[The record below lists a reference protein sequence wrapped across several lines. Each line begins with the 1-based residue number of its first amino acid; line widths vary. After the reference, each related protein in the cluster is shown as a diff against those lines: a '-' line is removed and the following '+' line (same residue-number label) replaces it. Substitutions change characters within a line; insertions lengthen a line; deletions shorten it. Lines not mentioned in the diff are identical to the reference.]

1 VVAFRVHIFP
11 ELPSTQT
18 YLREWAAREAI
29 PDGTLVWALH
39 QTQGY
44 GRKGTPWL
52 ASPGESLTFTFV
64 VTPEPPFQLLT
75 PRIAVALHETIQP
88 FVRERLFL
96 KWPNDLWCPR
106 GKLAGLLTELLWQGL
121 TARAFVGVGVNVYQR
136 RFPPPLRAASLA
148 QIGEPPPSLQA
159 LLDRFLAIFPTWY
172 TAPPAQVITA
182 FLERLERRGQFKVG
196 PHLWT
201 GEIVAWDLEKG
212 LSLQTP
218 DGLVH
223 VAPGHLEVLWP
234 S

>member
-1 VVAFRVHIFP
+1 MVAFRVHIFP

-18 YLREWAAREAI
+18 YLREWASREAI

-64 VTPEPPFQLLT
+64 VTPEPPFQLLM

-106 GKLAGLLTELLWQGL
+106 GKLAGLLTELLWQGP
-121 TARAFVGVGVNVYQR
+121 TARAFIGVGVNVYQR
-136 RFPPPLRAASLA
+136 RFPSPPARRQLSPDRRAAPFSPGLA
-148 QIGEPPPSLQA
+148 GPLPG
-159 LLDRFLAIFPTWY
+159 DF
-172 TAPPAQVITA
+172 
-182 FLERLERRGQFKVG
+182 
-196 PHLWT
+196 PHL
-201 GEIVAWDLEKG
+201 
-212 LSLQTP
+212 
-218 DGLVH
+218 VH
-223 VAPGHLEVLWP
+223 RSPCPGDNGF
-234 S
+234 SGAA